1 MEEAAIR
8 TCSNASIIVPKDIK
22 LEYTNQ
28 PWNTP
33 WDCTGNMT
41 GVFITPDFK
50 NNVKAFLKIV
60 LLPKEVQD
68 RRKPQQS
75 VLKVPAV
82 MEVVHALELTELLLN
97 LNLCESRYLNELQH
111 MIPAHEKVFAIFLAS
126 NYCLPQEISAPLH
139 QLGYPNLL
147 TWPSECQYCNNNSTE
162 IKDQHQTLTIY
173 ELDSSNEIRAS
184 RCYPGETP
192 RASLPSRNPRASS
205 SD

>member
-1 MEEAAIR
+1 
-8 TCSNASIIVPKDIK
+8 
-22 LEYTNQ
+22 
-28 PWNTP
+28 
-33 WDCTGNMT
+33 MT

-147 TWPSECQYCNNNSTE
+147 TWPSEWHLGVILGKLRAQVSRVAIRGQARQIE
-162 IKDQHQTLTIY
+162 ITKKQKIL
-173 ELDSSNEIRAS
+173 
-184 RCYPGETP
+184 
-192 RASLPSRNPRASS
+192 RNGNANP
-205 SD
+205 